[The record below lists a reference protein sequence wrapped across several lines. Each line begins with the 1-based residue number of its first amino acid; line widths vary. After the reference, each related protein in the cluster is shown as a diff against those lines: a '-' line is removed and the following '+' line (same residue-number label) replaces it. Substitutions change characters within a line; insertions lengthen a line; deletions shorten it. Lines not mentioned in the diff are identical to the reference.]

1 LKPLE
6 GFPEYDIGW
15 DQLDFTGVEVRDPSR
30 DLFTPGRRNLPLDPI
45 HPLHHR
51 GWPEVTARVPPA
63 PPQEVRARPQIS
75 RPILV
80 ALVTPDRLVLA

>member
-30 DLFTPGRRNLPLDPI
+30 DLFTPGRRNLPWI
-45 HPLHHR
+45 
-51 GWPEVTARVPPA
+51 
-63 PPQEVRARPQIS
+63 QS
-75 RPILV
+75 ILFTIE
-80 ALVTPDRLVLA
+80 AGQK